1 MFKMYQN
8 YRNAHIS
15 DDLQVGRWHIAH
27 LAVSFHP
34 LRATSARCPR
44 SSSNRVSPSFTSSS
58 IFQLDSPGCSRVSQ
72 ASELLDVFSSHPCYL
87 WNCYLVSSLLRTST
101 FPSPPLL
108 PVLPLDPL
116 FLLFFLPVTV
126 QLQMSY
132 KPLFYQLRG
141 HSSVT

>member
-1 MFKMYQN
+1 MFSNKCFHRLIYYTGN
-8 YRNAHIS
+8 YSCQIS
-15 DDLQVGRWHIAH
+15 YDTTNMSTLLPCRPLGDLLVSLVTVTYDDLINETIVK
-27 LAVSFHP
+27 V
-34 LRATSARCPR
+34 
-44 SSSNRVSPSFTSSS
+44 
-58 IFQLDSPGCSRVSQ
+58 
-72 ASELLDVFSSHPCYL
+72 DVFSSHPCYL
-87 WNCYLVSSLLRTST
+87 WNCYLVSSLLRTSP